1 MTKIVTTIND
11 MQEIVKSYRSQGET
25 IGFIPTMGALHD
37 GHLKMMRM
45 SVENNDVTVI
55 SVFVNPLQFGPNED
69 FDAYPR
75 QIDQD
80 VKAVDSIN
88 VDYVFYPSVG
98 EMYPDQLDITLK
110 VGRLAE
116 VLEGAQRPG
125 HFEGVVTVVNKLFN
139 IVSPDYAYFGKKDAQ
154 QLAIIEKMVK
164 DFNHPIQIVGV
175 DIVREEDGLAKSSRN
190 VYLTQEERK
199 EAIHLNESL
208 QIARD
213 LYEKGERQSCVI
225 IQSITS
231 YLNNNTSGHV
241 DEVAIYSYPELVEQK
256 WMSGQ
261 VFISLAVKFSKAR
274 LIDNMIIGEGK

>member
-11 MQEIVKSYRSQGET
+11 MQEIVKSYRSQGKT

-55 SVFVNPLQFGPNED
+55 SIFVNPLQFGPNED

-80 VKAVDSIN
+80 VKAVESIN
-88 VDYVFYPSVG
+88 VDYVFYPSVE

-199 EAIHLNESL
+199 EAIHLNKSL

-241 DEVAIYSYPELVEQK
+241 DEVSIYSYPELVEQK

>member
-80 VKAVDSIN
+80 VKAVESIN

-241 DEVAIYSYPELVEQK
+241 DEVAIYL
-256 WMSGQ
+256 
-261 VFISLAVKFSKAR
+261 SL
-274 LIDNMIIGEGK
+274 IHI

>member
-1 MTKIVTTIND
+1 MTKIVTTIKD
-11 MQEIVKSYRSQGET
+11 MQEIVKSYRSQGKT

-75 QIDQD
+75 QIDHD
-80 VKAVDSIN
+80 VKAVESIN
-88 VDYVFYPSVG
+88 VDYVFYPSVE

-190 VYLTQEERK
+190 VYLTQK
-199 EAIHLNESL
+199 NEKKL
-208 QIARD
+208 
-213 LYEKGERQSCVI
+213 
-225 IQSITS
+225 
-231 YLNNNTSGHV
+231 
-241 DEVAIYSYPELVEQK
+241 
-256 WMSGQ
+256 
-261 VFISLAVKFSKAR
+261 FI
-274 LIDNMIIGEGK
+274 

>member
-80 VKAVDSIN
+80 VKAVESIN

-225 IQSITS
+225 IKSITS

>member
-80 VKAVDSIN
+80 VKAVESIN

-213 LYEKGERQSCVI
+213 LYEKR
-225 IQSITS
+225 
-231 YLNNNTSGHV
+231 
-241 DEVAIYSYPELVEQK
+241 
-256 WMSGQ
+256 
-261 VFISLAVKFSKAR
+261 
-274 LIDNMIIGEGK
+274 